1 MIVLF
6 VLIISFVV
14 SCGFF
19 EMLNGNPSYLSS
31 GNIAMCLMLCFT
43 AIGHFK
49 FSDGMTKMIPT
60 IIPFKKEIVF
70 LSGIFEIL
78 IGICLLFPQM
88 RYETGVILIL
98 FFVFILPANIYAAKH
113 HIDYQKATADGNGLE
128 YLWFRI
134 PMQLFLIVWVWF
146 FAIYH

>member
-1 MIVLF
+1 V
-6 VLIISFVV
+6 
-14 SCGFF
+14 
-19 EMLNGNPSYLSS
+19 PD
-31 GNIAMCLMLCFT
+31 AT